1 MRRYM
6 LPIILI
12 LTDVIS
18 LCISVW
24 LAMTVRFAGTGTS
37 VQAYIY
43 NMIMVMPIYLI
54 IHILCF
60 YIFKLYHRV
69 WKYAGI
75 KEMVSIVA
83 SNLCGM
89 ILFTLVLWL
98 ISSQASAATAGGT
111 AASEAMLG
119 ALTPSGSVI
128 PRSVLILTLFF
139 NIFLVAAIRL
149 FVRWAEYQV
158 EKTDKENDTV
168 FKRVLIVGAGDAGN
182 IILRDLRQRDHRK
195 VVGFIDDDPAKQKQI
210 MNGVPVLGTR
220 KDIESI
226 AYEKGVREIIIAI
239 PSMEIVELN
248 ELAEL
253 CSNAGP
259 DVTVKILPSFFT
271 TMDEASVN
279 YQNLRPLQIEDL
291 LNRDPVKLDKATFG
305 KYLEG
310 KTVLVTGAGGSI
322 GSEICR
328 QVLRHNPRQLILL
341 GRGEGSIY
349 EINREL
355 QAQAEYKVQ
364 VVPYIMNIAN
374 KEGMEAAFEKFRPQ
388 IVFHAAAH
396 KHVPLMEYQPQEAV
410 LNNVV
415 GFHNTADPAGRY
427 GVERFVLISTDKAV
441 NPTNV
446 MGATKRLTEKLGQM
460 MNKKYPGTKY
470 MAVRFGNVLGSR
482 GSVVPLFKKQIE
494 AGGPLTVTHPD
505 ITRYFMTIPEASQL
519 VIEAGSLGNGGEVF
533 VLEMGKPVKI
543 VDLAKN
549 MIKLSGYVPGKDIKI
564 EFTGLRP
571 GEKMFEELMTAE
583 EGTEA
588 TTHAKIH
595 RAILGDEDPQVLKQQ
610 YETLIT
616 LQDPDAIIAQMREM
630 IPTYSPNHNI

>member
-6 LPIILI
+6 FPIILF
-12 LTDVIS
+12 LTDTVT

-24 LAMTVRFAGTGTS
+24 LAVVLRFAGSGTNY
-37 VQAYIY
+37 QGYIS
-43 NMIMVMPIYLI
+43 NALLMIPLYIACHLI
-54 IHILCF
+54 CF
-60 YIFKLYHRV
+60 NLFKLYRRI

-75 KEMVSIVA
+75 KEMLSIVGA
-83 SNLCGM
+83 NICGM
-89 ILFTLVLWL
+89 LLHLGLRSLLV
-98 ISSQASAATAGGT
+98 AAGGT
-111 AASEAMLG
+111 PMVLSRLLML
-119 ALTPSGSVI
+119 
-128 PRSVLILTLFF
+128 LICFF
-139 NIFLVAAIRL
+139 NIFFIAGIRL
-149 FVRWAEYQV
+149 FVRWAAYQV
-158 EKTDKENDTV
+158 EKADKENDTE

-182 IILRDLRQRDHRK
+182 IILRDLRQRDHRQ
-195 VVGFIDDDPAKQKQI
+195 VVGFIDDDPVKQKQI

-220 KDIESI
+220 HDIEHI
-226 AYEKGVREIIIAI
+226 AYDKGVQEIIIAI
-239 PSMEIVELN
+239 PSMEIEDLN

-259 DVTVKILPSFFT
+259 NVTVKVLPSFFT
-271 TMDEASVN
+271 TMDEASIN

-291 LNRDPVKLDKATFG
+291 LNRDPVKLDMVTFG

-328 QVLRHNPRQLILL
+328 QVMRRKPKQLILL

-355 QAQAEYKVQ
+355 QEQAETKDQ

-374 KEGMEAAFEKFRPQ
+374 REGMEEAFRKFRPQ
-388 IVFHAAAH
+388 VVFHAAAH
-396 KHVPLMEYQPQEAV
+396 KHVPLMEYQPEEAV

-415 GFHNTADPAGRY
+415 GFVNTAEPAGQY

-441 NPTNV
+441 NPTSV
-446 MGATKRLTEKLGQM
+446 MGATKRLTEKLGQA
-460 MNKKYPGTKY
+460 MNKKYPHTKY

-494 AGGPLTVTHPD
+494 AGGPITVTHPD

-519 VIEAGSLGNGGEVF
+519 VIEAGSLGEGGEVF

-549 MIKLSGYVPGKDIKI
+549 MIKLSGHVPGKDIKI

-571 GEKMFEELMTAE
+571 GEKLFEELMTAE
-583 EGTEA
+583 EGTEV
-588 TTHAKIH
+588 TTHAKI
-595 RAILGDEDPQVLKQQ
+595 RKAILSDEDPHVLKQQ
-610 YETLIT
+610 YDKLIT
-616 LQDPDAIIAQMREM
+616 LQDGDAIIEQMKQM
-630 IPTYSPNHNI
+630 IPTYKPNHNI